1 VRCDVEAR
9 AATGAIRWGDV
20 EVVQTPSFASALKGR
35 VGPRDAT
42 TKDDTT
48 WRWGIALVARQPG
61 SGELVVRVR
70 LVVCSGEQCG
80 SKTVDT
86 KASVVVGG

>member
-1 VRCDVEAR
+1 VEAR
-9 AATGAIRWGDV
+9 TATGAIRWGDV

-42 TKDDTT
+42 TRDDAT
-48 WRWGIALVARQPG
+48 WRWGIALVARQAG
-61 SGELVVRVR
+61 SGELIVRVR
-70 LVVCSGEQCG
+70 LVVCAGERCG
-80 SKTVDT
+80 PKTLDT